1 MAGERT
7 LQSEQHYRSTTRR
20 LWLGIVLGIVLVAG
34 EVVFGISSKSLA
46 LISDAAHNAAD
57 ILAVGLSLFAVYMVR
72 REPTERRTYGYGR
85 VGILTALANSVALV
99 VIACI
104 LGYEATKRIQHIKP
118 VSGYAVFTVALVA
131 LVINSAVAMA
141 LFHDRHDLN
150 IKSAFL
156 HLVMDAVVSLGVLV
170 AGIIIIFTHWYYA
183 DPVAALLISGF
194 IIYAAWGIIREAT
207 DILLESV
214 PRGIDLGKVEQAMK
228 SIPGVEE
235 VHHLHVWELGSGVYA
250 LSGHVEVEDRQVSE
264 CSTIMQEI
272 TRKLSEEFNI
282 IHPTIQIECA
292 TACPMTPPPA
302 IAEQPHAHDGAHG
315 HTHEHGLEKPR

>member
-7 LQSEQHYRSTTRR
+7 LESDEHYRSTTRR
-20 LWLGIVLGIVLVAG
+20 LWLGIALGIVLVVA
-34 EVVFGISSKSLA
+34 EVLIGVFSKSLA
-46 LISDAAHNAAD
+46 LLSDAAHNAAD

-85 VGILTALANSVALV
+85 VGILTALANSVGLV
-99 VIACI
+99 VIACVI
-104 LGYEATKRIQHIKP
+104 AYEAVRRMQHVEP
-118 VSGYAVFTVALVA
+118 VSGYAVFAVALVA
-131 LVINSAVAMA
+131 LFINSAVAMA

-156 HLVMDAVVSLGVLV
+156 HMVMDAIVSLGVLV
-170 AGIIIIFTHWYYA
+170 AGVIIILTKWYYA
-183 DPVAALLISGF
+183 DPLVALLIGVF
-194 IIYAAWGIIREAT
+194 IIYAAWGIIKDAT

-214 PRGIDLGKVEQAMK
+214 PRQIDLATVQEAIE
-228 SIPGVEE
+228 SIPGVEA

-264 CSTIMQEI
+264 CSSTMQEI
-272 TRKLSEEFNI
+272 SEKLLDDFNI

-292 TACPMTPPPA
+292 SACPMTPLPA
-302 IAEQPHAHDGAHG
+302 RQENNNAQAHPHAHPHKHG
-315 HTHEHGLEKPR
+315 SGHRA